1 MSRLQTAVAGLG
13 FMGGT
18 HIEALRR
25 AGIHVRGCTG
35 ANAEETQSGVETYG
49 LEQGYAS
56 FDALIADPTV
66 DVVHICTPN
75 YLHYDMCRAAI
86 TAGKHVI
93 CEKPLAV
100 TSEQSA
106 ELVKLAAEKGVV
118 GAVNHNI
125 RFYPLNHD
133 ARARI
138 QAGEIGDVRLIH
150 GHYLQ
155 DWLFYPTDW
164 NWRLEPDL
172 GGAMRA
178 VADIGTHWFDL
189 ITWLTG
195 LKITSVMADMATLIP
210 VRKKPQ
216 GEVETYANMLQTEA
230 NAVDTPI
237 HTEDYA
243 TIMLRFD
250 NGARGVLTVSQVSA
264 GHKNR
269 LQWEIN
275 GDAASLGWQ
284 QEDPNTLWLGR
295 RDGPNGIIAKDPSL
309 MQDAGRQIAGYPG
322 GHAEGYPDTF
332 KQLFRAVYGYINAGD
347 FTVPPP
353 FPTFTDGHHELVLCD
368 AVLQSSKENRW
379 VDVPQD

>member
-1 MSRLQTAVAGLG
+1 
-13 FMGGT
+13 
-18 HIEALRR
+18 
-25 AGIHVRGCTG
+25 
-35 ANAEETQSGVETYG
+35 
-49 LEQGYAS
+49 
-56 FDALIADPTV
+56 V